1 MEDQTITGSCL
12 CGEVEYQL
20 RQPHIWFQYCHCSRC
35 RKRSGTAHAANIL
48 IRPDQL
54 SWLAGEDRLGRYEL
68 PEAKSFATCFCTRC
82 GSPLPWATKNGKW
95 MVVPA
100 GSLNE
105 DPGCRPERNIHWAS
119 RAPWYCH
126 ASELEAFPE
135 IP

>member
-1 MEDQTITGSCL
+1 MTEHAIKGSCL
-12 CGEVEYQL
+12 CGEVEYEVH
-20 RQPHIWFQYCHCSRC
+20 QPYVWFQYCHCSRC
-35 RKRSGTAHAANIL
+35 RKRSGAAHAANIL

-68 PEAKSFATCFCTRC
+68 PEAKAFANCFCTRC
-82 GSPLPWATKNGKW
+82 GSPLPWVTNNGKW
-95 MVVPA
+95 VVVPA

-105 DPGCRPERNIHWAS
+105 DPEIRPERNIHWAS

-126 ASELEAFPE
+126 AGELPTFAE